1 MQVVALRE
9 QAAAKRAMDIF
20 DVTDDPEP
28 YIPYSELWPA
38 RRRAQRL
45 SFAVW
50 PAICEQNGDLQR
62 VLDEHKRNK
71 SYVPEKVAHPVLHV
85 SMYTFPYAL
94 EIYLSQYALKKS
106 VRVGARYTLTSV

>member
-50 PAICEQNGDLQR
+50 PAIREENGDLQR
-62 VLDEHKRNK
+62 VLEAASTSDRLRM
-71 SYVPEKVAHPVLHV
+71 AVLRLR
-85 SMYTFPYAL
+85 AL
-94 EIYLSQYALKKS
+94 REQIKEP
-106 VRVGARYTLTSV
+106 

>member
-1 MQVVALRE
+1 MKSDPSCLATCLHPHPLLVQVVALRE

-50 PAICEQNGDLQR
+50 PAIREQNGDLQR
-62 VLDEHKRNK
+62 VLEAASTSDRLRM
-71 SYVPEKVAHPVLHV
+71 AVLRLR
-85 SMYTFPYAL
+85 AL
-94 EIYLSQYALKKS
+94 REQIKEP
-106 VRVGARYTLTSV
+106 